1 MIRIFVDADACPVK
15 KEIERISTRHNIK
28 TFLVCNGGIRPPI
41 NPNIQLVVVNQKLD
55 AADDWII
62 HNIRCMDIC
71 VTNDILLAERCIK
84 KGAFVIKP
92 NGSFYTEDNIG
103 VAIATRKI
111 KEIIRDKGE
120 ITTSF
125 PEFSK
130 ADRSNFLNRMEHILQ
145 KAKNN
150 RK

>member
-41 NPNIQLVVVNQKLD
+41 NSNIQLVVVNQKLD

-62 HNIRCMDIC
+62 HTVRCRDIC

-103 VAIATRKI
+103 VAIATRRI
-111 KEIIRDKGE
+111 KETIRDKGQ
-120 ITTSF
+120 ITN
-125 PEFSK
+125 PIPQFSK
-130 ADRSNFLNRMEHILQ
+130 ADRSKFLDQMEHILQ
-145 KAKNN
+145 KIKN
-150 RK
+150 K

>member
-28 TFLVCNGGIRPPI
+28 TFLVCNGGIRPPL

-62 HNIRCMDIC
+62 HNVRCRDIC

-103 VAIATRKI
+103 VAIAATAT
-111 KEIIRDKGE
+111 D
-120 ITTSF
+120 
-125 PEFSK
+125 SK
-130 ADRSNFLNRMEHILQ
+130 LDSVECLHVLACDQVLNAICCCICYG
-145 KAKNN
+145 
-150 RK
+150 

>member
-15 KEIERISTRHNIK
+15 KEIERISTRHNIE

-62 HNIRCMDIC
+62 HNVRCRDIC

-84 KGAFVIKP
+84 EGAFAIKP
-92 NGSFYTEDNIG
+92 NGKTYNNDNIYMALA
-103 VAIATRKI
+103 VRKI
-111 KEIIRDKGE
+111 MEEKRYIGE
-120 ITTSF
+120 MTKDPS
-125 PEFSK
+125 PFSK
-130 ADRSNFLNRMEHILQ
+130 DDRSNFLDRMEMIVQ
-145 KAKNN
+145 KAI
-150 RK
+150 RY